1 MLCIS
6 IKWYN
11 MINEKAISHISS
23 YCLTLLSQLKKKKH
37 ENLLK
42 IAIIYLPKYQ
52 IIIGKQ
58 NIDGLTYKNLYK

>member
-1 MLCIS
+1 
-6 IKWYN
+6 
-11 MINEKAISHISS
+11 MIQYDQWKGNIPYIIILFNASF
-23 YCLTLLSQLKKKKH
+23 TAKKKKH

>member
-1 MLCIS
+1 MNIPYIIILFNAS
-6 IKWYN
+6 FT
-11 MINEKAISHISS
+11 A
-23 YCLTLLSQLKKKKH
+23 KKKKH

-58 NIDGLTYKNLYK
+58 NIDGLTYKNLCK

>member
-11 MINEKAISHISS
+11 MINEKAISI
-23 YCLTLLSQLKKKKH
+23 KKH